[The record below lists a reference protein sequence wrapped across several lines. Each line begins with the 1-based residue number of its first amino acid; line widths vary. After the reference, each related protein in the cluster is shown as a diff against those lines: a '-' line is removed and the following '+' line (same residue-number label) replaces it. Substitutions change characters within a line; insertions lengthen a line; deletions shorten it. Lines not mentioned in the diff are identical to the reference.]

1 LVSDPI
7 FSGPVIKDAAYWK
20 THARRHEGRARIN
33 YEALLSTRE
42 VLSLALQDV
51 DTIIDNR
58 DQPA

>member
-1 LVSDPI
+1 MVTGPSFSSPVS
-7 FSGPVIKDAAYWK
+7 KDAAYWK
-20 THARRHEGRARIN
+20 AHARRHEGRARIN